1 MIHCFVAVQKQSLF
15 RLNEL
20 LIYNTSRIHLGIDEL
35 VLALLQLIASSLLFI
50 PQALV
55 ILTNRRLT
63 TVAGV
68 RNVCYPFL

>member
-50 PQALV
+50 PHALV